1 MDIDILISN
10 IGRTRNKIA
19 ELNKRVFDKQKEIND
34 NNKKIS
40 ENDKKIRTTKSN
52 TTIKSC
58 LSKNASLSKKNS
70 TLNKEI
76 SNLQRDIISNQKK
89 LTSYEKQLNNAQQ
102 ENQIIHSAQVIPEIK
117 EERNMTQDEYNSIIT
132 QFCRKI
138 QKEGLTTKYGIIT
151 DIYADGNS
159 GGNGRVLFG
168 TLNKKNVAIKVLYQ
182 KDEGKRNRFKE
193 EFVNVLMN
201 LQKIPGI
208 VEQYLYDEVEAE
220 GAIISYIIMK
230 QYEGQLKNNDVN
242 EEKTINLF
250 LELCRIFKEIHKSG
264 IIHRDLKPENILIDE
279 NSNIIVSDFGI
290 AYYNP
295 ENYDFTGD
303 TKYGELLGNRNFSP
317 PEQSIKGTI
326 PQKTM
331 DIYAIAQVIQW
342 YVTGMFTRGTN
353 REHLYKNYDSS
364 NMRNLDTI
372 IEKCLA
378 DKPESR
384 YQNIEEIERDIE
396 NYKIKIVE
404 KEKASISLE
413 NNYDE
418 FKRNDLGLGDPIIII

>member
-19 ELNKRVFDKQKEIND
+19 ELNKKVFDKQKEIND

-40 ENDKKIRTTKSN
+40 ENDKKIRTTKSD

-58 LSKNASLSKKNS
+58 LSKNTSLSKKNS

-89 LTSYEKQLNNAQQ
+89 LTSYEKQLNNAQH
-102 ENQIIHSAQVIPEIK
+102 ENQFSYSAQVIPEIK
-117 EERNMTQDEYNSIIT
+117 EEKNMTQDEYNAIIT

-168 TLNKKNVAIKVLYQ
+168 TLNKKNIAIKVLYQ

-193 EFVNVLMN
+193 EFINVLMN

-208 VEQYLYDEVEAE
+208 VEQYLYDEIEFE
-220 GAIISYIIMK
+220 GTIISYIIMK
-230 QYEGQLKNNDVN
+230 QYKGQLKNNDIT
-242 EEKTINLF
+242 EEKAINLF
-250 LELCRIFKEIHKSG
+250 LDLCRIFKEVHKSG

-279 NSNIIVSDFGI
+279 SSNIIVSDFGI

-295 ENYDFTGD
+295 ENYDFTGN

-331 DIYAIAQVIQW
+331 DIYAIGQVIQW

-364 NMRNLDTI
+364 NMRNLDII

-384 YQNIEEIERDIE
+384 YQSIEEIERDIG
-396 NYKIKIVE
+396 NYQIKIVE
-404 KEKASISLE
+404 KEKISISLE
-413 NNYDE
+413 DNYDE
-418 FKRNDLGLGDPIIII
+418 FERNDLGLGDPIVVI

>member
-19 ELNKRVFDKQKEIND
+19 ELNKKVSDKQREIND
-34 NNKKIS
+34 NNRKIS
-40 ENDKKIRTTKSN
+40 ENDKKIRTTKSD

-58 LSKNASLSKKNS
+58 LSKNASLSKKNAI
-70 TLNKEI
+70 LNKEV
-76 SNLQRDIISNQKK
+76 SNLHREIISSQKK
-89 LTSYEKQLNNAQQ
+89 LTSYEKQLNTAQQ
-102 ENQIIHSAQVIPEIK
+102 ESQFSYSTQVIPEIK
-117 EERNMTQDEYNSIIT
+117 EEKNMSQDEYNSIIT

-138 QKEGLTTKYGIIT
+138 QKEGLTTKYGNIT

-168 TLNKKNVAIKVLYQ
+168 TLNKKNIAIKILYQ

-193 EFVNVLMN
+193 EFINVLMN

-208 VEQYLYDEVEAE
+208 VEQYLYDEVEVEAS
-220 GAIISYIIMK
+220 IISYIIMK
-230 QYEGQLKNNDVN
+230 QYEGQLKNNDVT

-295 ENYDFTGD
+295 ENYDFTGN
-303 TKYGELLGNRNFSP
+303 TKNGELLGNRNFSP

-326 PQKTM
+326 PKKQW
-331 DIYAIAQVIQW
+331 IYMPLHK
-342 YVTGMFTRGTN
+342 YFNGM
-353 REHLYKNYDSS
+353 
-364 NMRNLDTI
+364 
-372 IEKCLA
+372 
-378 DKPESR
+378 
-384 YQNIEEIERDIE
+384 
-396 NYKIKIVE
+396 
-404 KEKASISLE
+404 
-413 NNYDE
+413 
-418 FKRNDLGLGDPIIII
+418 

>member
-19 ELNKRVFDKQKEIND
+19 ELNKKVFDKQKEIND

-40 ENDKKIRTTKSN
+40 ENDKKIRTTKSD

-102 ENQIIHSAQVIPEIK
+102 ENQFSYPTQVIPEIK
-117 EERNMTQDEYNSIIT
+117 EEKNMTQDEYNAIIT

-138 QKEGLTTKYGIIT
+138 QKEGLTTRYGIIT

-168 TLNKKNVAIKVLYQ
+168 TLNKKNIVIKVLYQ

-193 EFVNVLMN
+193 EFINVLMN
-201 LQKIPGI
+201 LQKTQGI
-208 VEQYLYDEVEAE
+208 VEQYLYDEVEVE
-220 GAIISYIIMK
+220 GSIISYIIMK
-230 QYEGQLKNNDVN
+230 QYEGQLKNKDVT

-250 LELCRIFKEIHKSG
+250 LELCRIFKEIHKVG
-264 IIHRDLKPENILIDE
+264 IIHRDLKPENILIDK

-295 ENYDFTGD
+295 ENYDFTGN
-303 TKYGELLGNRNFSP
+303 TKYGELLGNRNFSS
-317 PEQSIKGTI
+317 PEQSIKGTL

-331 DIYAIAQVIQW
+331 DIYSIGQVIQW

-353 REHLYKNYDSS
+353 REHSYKNYDSL
-364 NMRNLDTI
+364 NMKNLDTI

-396 NYKIKIVE
+396 NYQIKILD
-404 KEKASISLE
+404 KEKISISLE
-413 NNYDE
+413 DNYDE
-418 FKRNDLGLGDPIIII
+418 FERNDLGLGDSIVVI